1 METAAIGQRA
11 QPASGHLLKH
21 LNEFNQIA
29 LKGHLLVDESL
40 RRIIAEH
47 CRAASVLDDVR
58 MSFYV
63 KSKLARA
70 LVGDPQ
76 HAMLWGLVWRL
87 YLIYIDVAHKTESP
101 RVRQLIQTLIEQ
113 KCEWKAESLPVIVS
127 DDQLTI
133 NFRDSVGTVLDALA
147 AIEIQG
153 HEYPT
158 CKRWENR

>member
-1 METAAIGQRA
+1 METAAPGHRA
-11 QPASGHLLKH
+11 QPASGHLLRH
-21 LNEFNQIA
+21 LSEFNHIA

-40 RRIIAEH
+40 ARIIAQH
-47 CRAASVLDDVR
+47 CRSASVLDDVR

-76 HAMLWGLVWRL
+76 HAALWGLIWRL

-113 KCEWKAESLPVIVS
+113 KREWKNESLPMMAD
-127 DDQLTI
+127 DDQLV
-133 NFRDSVGTVLDALA
+133 NMFRDAVATVLDALA

-153 HEYPT
+153 PEYPAGT
-158 CKRWENR
+158 QWETR